1 MRFIRPLILPLVLIA
16 LLLLG
21 LFTAMDYFAALE
33 TAEAPELPASPPEVP
48 PETVTGRKEG
58 EAARRVD
65 PALFGQP
72 FTRDTTGLTRV
83 EPRAPLNPQPEPGPA
98 ETTLLHRPTVTGAGD
113 IAFSDQALRLAGL
126 KPTPVDRIC
135 ENADGSE
142 WPCGTIARTAFR
154 NYLRGR
160 SLECDVPDD
169 QWEET
174 AVATCTLGDDDV
186 AAWLARNGWAEA
198 EPDSAYADL
207 VEEARRERRGIFGGD
222 PRRR

>member
-1 MRFIRPLILPLVLIA
+1 MRFIRSLILPVVLIA

-33 TAEAPELPASPPEVP
+33 TAEAPELPAAPEELP
-48 PETVTGRKEG
+48 PETATEQRE
-58 EAARRVD
+58 E
-65 PALFGQP
+65 PADRLVNPELFGQP
-72 FTRDTTGLTRV
+72 FTRGDVGLTRV
-83 EPRAPLNPQPEPGPA
+83 EPRAPLSPQPKPEA
-98 ETTLLHRPTVTGAGD
+98 DEAALLHRPTAMSAGS
-113 IAFSDQALRLAGL
+113 IAFTDRNLRLAGL
-126 KPTPVDRIC
+126 KPTPVDRTC
-135 ENADGSE
+135 ENVDGSE

-160 SLECDVPDD
+160 SLECDVPDGD
-169 QWEET
+169 WQET

-198 EPDSAYADL
+198 EPGSAYADL
-207 VEEARRERRGIFGGD
+207 VEDARRERRGIFGDD